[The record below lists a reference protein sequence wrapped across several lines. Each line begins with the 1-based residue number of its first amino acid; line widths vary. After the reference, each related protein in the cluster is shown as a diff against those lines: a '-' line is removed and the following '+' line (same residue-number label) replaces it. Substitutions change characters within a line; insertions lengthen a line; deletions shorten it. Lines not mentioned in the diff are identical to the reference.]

1 MADKAKVGTMWLGGC
16 SGCHLSIADFHE
28 SLLDVLELAQFE
40 FSPVLCDTKYDEVPE
55 LDVLIVEGGIRN
67 EENRELAEMLR
78 EKAGLVIAYGTCA
91 AYGGI
96 PGLGNLHTVE
106 ELTTEGYINSCSTVN
121 PEGIIPNEDV
131 PTLESRVRPLGEA
144 IQVDLMIPGCPPK
157 SDVVAEAILT
167 LLNGGTI
174 ELPTTNLCE
183 VCPREKPPAGLAMD
197 FIKRQFEVGK
207 PEDDLCL
214 IAQGLVCMGPATVSL
229 CGAQCPSI
237 ALCLIAQGLVCMGPA
252 TVSLCGAQCP
262 SIAIPCRGC
271 YGPTAKVNDAGAKM
285 ISAIAS
291 DYGINEDKTVDPE
304 QVADQLDDIVGT
316 FYTYTLPAALV
327 PAKMQKGGK

>member
-229 CGAQCPSI
+229 CGAQC
-237 ALCLIAQGLVCMGPA
+237 Q
-252 TVSLCGAQCP
+252 

>member
-28 SLLDVLELAQFE
+28 SLLDVLELAEFE
-40 FSPVLCDTKYDEVPE
+40 FSPVLMDTKYDEVPE

-96 PGLGNLHTVE
+96 PGLGNLCTVDELE
-106 ELTTEGYINSCSTVN
+106 EEAYINSVSTVN
-121 PEGIIPNEDV
+121 PEGVIPNEDV
-131 PTLESRVRPLGEA
+131 PALESRVRPLGEV
-144 IQVDLMIPGCPPK
+144 IDVDLVIPGCPPR

-167 LLNGGTI
+167 LLRGETI

-183 VCPREKPPAGLAMD
+183 VCPREKPPEGLAMD

-207 PEDDLCL
+207 PEEDLCL
-214 IAQGLVCMGPATVSL
+214 ISQGLVCMGPATVSL
-229 CGAQCPSI
+229 CGSECP
-237 ALCLIAQGLVCMGPA
+237 
-252 TVSLCGAQCP
+252 
-262 SIAIPCRGC
+262 AIGIQCRGC
-271 YGPTAKVNDAGAKM
+271 YGPTSKVKDAGAKM

-291 DYGINEDKTVDPE
+291 DYGIKEDKEVDPE
-304 QVADQLDDIVGT
+304 EVANQLDDIIGT

>member
-1 MADKAKVGTMWLGGC
+1 MADKVKIGTMWLGGC

-28 SLLDVLELAQFE
+28 SLLDVLELAEFE
-40 FSPVLCDTKYDEVPE
+40 FSPVLMDTKYDEVPE

-91 AYGGI
+91 CYGGI
-96 PGLGNLHTVE
+96 PGLGNLCTVD
-106 ELTTEGYINSCSTVN
+106 ELTEEAYLNSVSTVN

-131 PTLESRVRPLGEA
+131 PTLESRVRPLGEV
-144 IQVDLMIPGCPPK
+144 IDVDLMIPGCPPR
-157 SDVVAEAILT
+157 SDVVAEAIIT
-167 LLNGGTI
+167 LLKGETI

-183 VCPREKPPAGLAMD
+183 VCTREKPPEGLAMD
-197 FIKRQFEVGK
+197 FIKRQFELGK

-214 IAQGLVCMGPATVSL
+214 ISQGLVCMGPATVSL
-229 CGAQCPSI
+229 CGSECP
-237 ALCLIAQGLVCMGPA
+237 AVGV
-252 TVSLCGAQCP
+252 
-262 SIAIPCRGC
+262 PCRGC
-271 YGPTAKVNDAGAKM
+271 YGPTAKVKDAGAKM

-291 DYGINEDKTVDPE
+291 DYGVKEDKEVDPE
-304 QVADQLDDIVGT
+304 EVANQLDDIVGT

-327 PAKMQKGGK
+327 PVKMQKGGK